1 MIISELIGR
10 LHPLLVHLPIGIF
23 TLLILIEILGSLK
36 LFKHLAD
43 STKFILLSGIITA
56 VLSLITGYVLSL
68 EGSNNQDQV
77 DNHMWMAITTTIC
90 YGVYYWWKSLID
102 SKPSLKWPV
111 LAILLTL
118 LVVTGHQGGV
128 LTHGEGFL
136 VVNQQA
142 DENKSWPA
150 PVISEIEKANVYADM
165 VQYTLNTKCVSCHG
179 NEKQKGKLRL
189 DDVKWI
195 ETGGKSGKTI
205 DRNDP
210 TSSELLKRILLED
223 IHEEH
228 MPPKGKVQLT
238 AFEKTILQW
247 WIETGASFDKT
258 VSETGPD
265 SLIKKSINA
274 FKASL
279 SVSTVR
285 IKEREEVPAV
295 KSTVLAE
302 LTAAGWGIS
311 NIAGKSNYIRVTS
324 YNLEM
329 PVNQALE
336 ILKKAAINIIDLK
349 LSKKEVK
356 DSDLS
361 TIASFSNLENLWLD
375 NNALTD
381 NGFKKLTVLNHLEY
395 LNASETELTPA
406 ALQELTAIKTLRKV
420 IAVNTKVN
428 EADKQKFQLSSPD
441 LKLIL
446 PDSMQRFASDTI
458 FSIKA
463 N

>member
-68 EGSNNQDQV
+68 EGSNNQSQV
-77 DNHMWMAITTTIC
+77 DNHMWMAIATTIF
-90 YGVYYWWKSLID
+90 YGIYFWWKSLID
-102 SKPSLKWPV
+102 SKPVLKWPV
-111 LAILLTL
+111 LAILLIS
-118 LVVTGHQGGV
+118 LVLTGHQGGV

-136 VVNQQA
+136 QVSKQG
-142 DENKSWPA
+142 EETKSWPA

-189 DDVKWI
+189 DDFKWI

-210 TSSELLKRILLED
+210 ASSELLKRILLEE
-223 IHEEH
+223 IHDEH

-258 VSETGPD
+258 VSETGHD
-265 SLIKKSINA
+265 SIITKSINA
-274 FKASL
+274 FKSSL
-279 SVSTVR
+279 STSPITV
-285 IKEREEVPAV
+285 KEREEITAV
-295 KSTVLAE
+295 KTTVLSE

-311 NIAGKSNYIRVTS
+311 TIAGNSNYIRVTS
-324 YNLEM
+324 YNLEI
-329 PVNQALE
+329 PLNQALE
-336 ILKKAAINIIDLK
+336 ILKKAGNNIIDLK
-349 LSKKEVK
+349 LSQKKVK

-361 TIASFSNLENLWLD
+361 VIATFSNLESLWLD
-375 NNALTD
+375 NNAITD
-381 NGFKKLTVLNHLEY
+381 DGFRKLTVLNHLEY
-395 LNASETELTPA
+395 LNASATELSPA

-420 IAVNTKVN
+420 IAVNTRVS
-428 EADKQKFQLSSPD
+428 EADKQKFQMSAPD
-441 LKLIL
+441 LKLVL
-446 PDSMQRFASDTI
+446 PDSMQRFPSDTI

>member
-36 LFKHLAD
+36 LLKHLAD

-77 DNHMWMAITTTIC
+77 DNHMWMAIGTTIC

-111 LAILLTL
+111 LTILLTS
-118 LVVTGHQGGV
+118 LVATGHQGGV

-205 DRNDP
+205 NRNDP
-210 TSSELLKRILLED
+210 TSSELLERILLED

-285 IKEREEVPAV
+285 IKEREEVPTV

-428 EADKQKFQLSSPD
+428 EADKQKFQLSAPE

>member
-10 LHPLLVHLPIGIF
+10 LHPVIVHLPIGIF
-23 TLLILIEILGSLK
+23 TLLLFIEILGSLK
-36 LFKHLAD
+36 LFKHLEV
-43 STKFILLSGIITA
+43 STKFILLSGIIAA
-56 VLSLITGYVLSL
+56 VFSLLTGYLLSL
-68 EGSNNQDQV
+68 EGSNNQAQV
-77 DNHMWMAITTTIC
+77 DNHMWMAIATTIC
-90 YGVYYWWKSLID
+90 YGIYYWWKSLID
-102 SKPSLKWPV
+102 SKPVLKWPV
-111 LAILLTL
+111 LAILLTC
-118 LVVTGHQGGV
+118 LVLTGHQGGV

-136 VVNQQA
+136 VVNQKT

-179 NEKQKGKLRL
+179 SEKQKGKLRL

-195 ETGGKSGKTI
+195 ETGGKSGLTI
-205 DRNDP
+205 NRNDP
-210 TSSELLKRILLED
+210 ASSEMLKRILLEE

-228 MPPKGKVQLT
+228 MPPKGKIQLT

-247 WIETGASFDKT
+247 WIATGASFDKT

-265 SLIKKSINA
+265 SAITKSINA

-279 SVSTVR
+279 NSTPVR
-285 IKEREEVPAV
+285 LKEREEVPTI
-295 KSTVLAE
+295 KPSVLSE

-311 NIAGKSNYIRVTS
+311 FIAGNSNYIRITS
-324 YNLEM
+324 YNLEI
-329 PVNQALE
+329 PASQALE
-336 ILKKAAINIIDLK
+336 ILKKVSNNIIDLK
-349 LSKKEVK
+349 LSKKAIK

-361 TIASFSNLENLWLD
+361 VIASFRNLETLWLD
-375 NNALTD
+375 NNAITD
-381 NGFKKLTVLNHLEY
+381 DGFRKLTVLNNLEY
-395 LNASETELTPA
+395 LNASATELSPT
-406 ALQELTAIKTLRKV
+406 ALQELTKIKTLRKV
-420 IAVNTKVN
+420 VAVDTKVN
-428 EADKQKFQLSSPD
+428 QADKQKFQMSIPE

-446 PDSMQRFASDTI
+446 PDSMHRFASDTI